1 MLSFN
6 VMRYA
11 GRRVW
16 LLMISGGD
24 TALCLHHLPSAPVS
38 QVYLLPVPPAVS
50 VPHAQ
55 TVNWSL
61 RVSQP
66 ATNQFLNSSRI
77 AVQPQGQEIAV
88 YKNSRW
94 SDSAP
99 ILVRNRLIQ
108 AFRSDGRIRAVS
120 SDDDSLQADVELS
133 GDLSAFQGV
142 YHVGSSE
149 VLIRFD
155 ARLVRISDRRIIAT
169 RQFDIRQPIKGNEMN
184 EVVQAFGL
192 ASDQLATQVLNWT
205 MQQSPAQVDI

>member
-1 MLSFN
+1 MISLK
-6 VMRYA
+6 VMRYL
-11 GRRVW
+11 GRRTW
-16 LLMISGGD
+16 LLMLLMLAMLLSACTILP
-24 TALCLHHLPSAPVS
+24 TAPIS
-38 QVYLLPVPPAVS
+38 QVYLLPVPPTTNA
-50 VPHAQ
+50 PRAP
-55 TVNWSL
+55 TVDWSL

-66 ATNQFLNSSRI
+66 ATSQFLNSSRI

-88 YKNSRW
+88 YQNSRW
-94 SDSAP
+94 SDPAP

-108 AFRSDGRIRAVS
+108 EFRTDGRIRAVS

-142 YHVGSSE
+142 YLTDKSE

-169 RQFDIRQPIKGNEMN
+169 RHFEIRQPIKGTEMN

-192 ASDQLATQVLNWT
+192 ASDQLSTQVLNW
-205 MQQSPAQVDI
+205 MLQQSL

>member
-1 MLSFN
+1 MISLK
-6 VMRYA
+6 VIRYL
-11 GRRVW
+11 GRSTW
-16 LLMISGGD
+16 LLMLSML
-24 TALCLHHLPSAPVS
+24 ALLLSACTILPTAPVS
-38 QVYLLPVPPAVS
+38 QVYLLPVPPATNA
-50 VPHAQ
+50 PRAQ
-55 TVNWSL
+55 SVNWSL

-66 ATNQFLNSSRI
+66 ATSQFLNSSRI

-88 YKNSRW
+88 YQNSRW
-94 SDSAP
+94 SDPAP

-108 AFRSDGRIRAVS
+108 EFRADGRIRAVS

-142 YHVGSSE
+142 YLTDKSE

-169 RQFDIRQPIKGNEMN
+169 RHFEIRQPIKGTEMN

-192 ASDQLATQVLNWT
+192 ASDQLATQVLNWMLQHSIT
-205 MQQSPAQVDI
+205 SS

>member
-1 MLSFN
+1 
-6 VMRYA
+6 VAIDDIR
-11 GRRVW
+11 
-16 LLMISGGD
+16 GD
-24 TALCLHHLPSAPVS
+24 TALCLHHFTFGPCITSLSSAGATCS
-38 QVYLLPVPPAVS
+38 QCA
-50 VPHAQ
+50 HAQ

-205 MQQSPAQVDI
+205 MQQSPAQG

>member
-1 MLSFN
+1 MISLKA
-6 VMRYA
+6 MRYA
-11 GRRVW
+11 GRRTR
-16 LLMISGGD
+16 LLMLSMLAMLLSACTI
-24 TALCLHHLPSAPVS
+24 LPSAPVS
-38 QVYLLPVPPAVS
+38 QVYLLPVPPATNA
-50 VPHAQ
+50 PRAQ

-66 ATNQFLNSSRI
+66 TTSQFLNSSRI

-88 YKNSRW
+88 YQNSRW
-94 SDSAP
+94 SDPAP
-99 ILVRNRLIQ
+99 ILLRNRLIQ
-108 AFRSDGRIRAVS
+108 EFRADGRIRAVS

-142 YHVGSSE
+142 YLTDKSE

-169 RQFDIRQPIKGNEMN
+169 HHFEIRQPISGTKMD

-192 ASDQLATQVLNWT
+192 ASDQLAAQVLNW
-205 MQQSPAQVDI
+205 MLQQSLPSS

>member
-1 MLSFN
+1 MISLK

-11 GRRVW
+11 GRRTW
-16 LLMISGGD
+16 LLMLSMLAMLLSACTI
-24 TALCLHHLPSAPVS
+24 LPTAPVS
-38 QVYLLPVPPAVS
+38 QVYLLPVPPATNA
-50 VPHAQ
+50 PRAQ

-66 ATNQFLNSSRI
+66 TTSQFLNSSRI

-88 YKNSRW
+88 YQNSRW
-94 SDSAP
+94 SDPAP
-99 ILVRNRLIQ
+99 ILLRNRLIQ
-108 AFRSDGRIRAVS
+108 EFRADGRIRAVS

-142 YHVGSSE
+142 YLTDKSE

-169 RQFDIRQPIKGNEMN
+169 HHFEIRQPISGAKMD

-192 ASDQLATQVLNWT
+192 ASDQLATQVLNW
-205 MQQSPAQVDI
+205 MLQQSLPSS

>member
-1 MLSFN
+1 MIFLK
-6 VMRYA
+6 VMRYL
-11 GRRVW
+11 GRRTW
-16 LLMISGGD
+16 LLMLSMLAMLLSACTI
-24 TALCLHHLPSAPVS
+24 LPTAPVS
-38 QVYLLPVPPAVS
+38 QVYLLPVPPATNA
-50 VPHAQ
+50 PRAQ
-55 TVNWSL
+55 SVNWSL

-66 ATNQFLNSSRI
+66 ATSQFLNSSRI

-88 YKNSRW
+88 YQNSRW
-94 SDSAP
+94 SDPAP

-108 AFRSDGRIRAVS
+108 EFRADGRIRAVS

-142 YHVGSSE
+142 YLTDKSE

-169 RQFDIRQPIKGNEMN
+169 RHFEIRQPIKGTEMN

-192 ASDQLATQVLNWT
+192 ASDQLATQVLNWMLQHSIT
-205 MQQSPAQVDI
+205 SS

>member
-1 MLSFN
+1 MISLK
-6 VMRYA
+6 VMRYL
-11 GRRVW
+11 GRRTW
-16 LLMISGGD
+16 LLMLSMLAMLLSACTILP
-24 TALCLHHLPSAPVS
+24 TAPIS
-38 QVYLLPVPPAVS
+38 QVYLLPVPPTTNA
-50 VPHAQ
+50 PRAP
-55 TVNWSL
+55 TVDWSL

-66 ATNQFLNSSRI
+66 ATSQFLNSSRI

-88 YKNSRW
+88 YQNSRW
-94 SDSAP
+94 SDPAP

-108 AFRSDGRIRAVS
+108 EFRTDGRIRAVS

-142 YHVGSSE
+142 YLTDKSE

-169 RQFDIRQPIKGNEMN
+169 RHFEIRQPIKGTEMN

-192 ASDQLATQVLNWT
+192 ASDQLSTQVLNW
-205 MQQSPAQVDI
+205 MLQQSL

>member
-1 MLSFN
+1 MISLK
-6 VMRYA
+6 VIRYL
-11 GRRVW
+11 GRRTW
-16 LLMISGGD
+16 LLMLSMLAMLLSACTI
-24 TALCLHHLPSAPVS
+24 LPTAPVS
-38 QVYLLPVPPAVS
+38 QVYLLPVPPATN
-50 VPHAQ
+50 VPRAQ
-55 TVNWSL
+55 SVNWSL

-66 ATNQFLNSSRI
+66 ATSQFLNSSRI

-88 YKNSRW
+88 YQNSRW
-94 SDSAP
+94 SDPAP

-108 AFRSDGRIRAVS
+108 EVRADGRIRAVS

-142 YHVGSSE
+142 YLTDKSE

-169 RQFDIRQPIKGNEMN
+169 RHFEIRQPIKGTEMN

-192 ASDQLATQVLNWT
+192 ASDQLATQVLNWMLQHSIT
-205 MQQSPAQVDI
+205 SS

>member
-16 LLMISGGD
+16 LLMISGGAILLSAC
-24 TALCLHHLPSAPVS
+24 TILPSAPVS

-192 ASDQLATQVLNWT
+192 ASDQLATQVLNLT
-205 MQQSPAQVDI
+205 MQQSPAQG

>member
-1 MLSFN
+1 MAIDDI
-6 VMRYA
+6 R
-11 GRRVW
+11 
-16 LLMISGGD
+16 GGD
-24 TALCLHHLPSAPVS
+24 TALCLHHFTFGPCITSLS
-38 QVYLLPVPPAVS
+38 LPVPPAVS

-205 MQQSPAQVDI
+205 MQQSPAQG

>member
-1 MLSFN
+1 
-6 VMRYA
+6 MRYL
-11 GRRVW
+11 GRRTW
-16 LLMISGGD
+16 LLMLSMLAMLLSACTI
-24 TALCLHHLPSAPVS
+24 LPTAPVS
-38 QVYLLPVPPAVS
+38 QVYLLPVPPATNA
-50 VPHAQ
+50 PRAQ
-55 TVNWSL
+55 SVNWSL

-66 ATNQFLNSSRI
+66 ATSQFLNSSRI

-88 YKNSRW
+88 YQNSRW
-94 SDSAP
+94 SDPAP

-108 AFRSDGRIRAVS
+108 EFRADGRIRAVS

-142 YHVGSSE
+142 YLTDKSE

-169 RQFDIRQPIKGNEMN
+169 RHFEIRQPIKGTEMN

-192 ASDQLATQVLNWT
+192 ASDQLATQVLNWMLQHSIT
-205 MQQSPAQVDI
+205 SS

>member
-1 MLSFN
+1 MISLK
-6 VMRYA
+6 VMRYL
-11 GRRVW
+11 GRRTW
-16 LLMISGGD
+16 LLMLLMLAMLLSACTILP
-24 TALCLHHLPSAPVS
+24 TAPIS
-38 QVYLLPVPPAVS
+38 QVYLLPVPPTTNA
-50 VPHAQ
+50 PRAP
-55 TVNWSL
+55 TVDWSL

-66 ATNQFLNSSRI
+66 ATSQFLNSSRI

-88 YKNSRW
+88 YQNSRW
-94 SDSAP
+94 SDPAP

-108 AFRSDGRIRAVS
+108 EFRTDGRIRAVS

-142 YHVGSSE
+142 YLTDKSE

-169 RQFDIRQPIKGNEMN
+169 RHFEIRQPIKGTEMN

-192 ASDQLATQVLNWT
+192 ASVQLSTQVLNW
-205 MQQSPAQVDI
+205 MLQQSL

>member
-1 MLSFN
+1 MISLK
-6 VMRYA
+6 VIRYL
-11 GRRVW
+11 GRRTW
-16 LLMISGGD
+16 LLMLSMLAMLLSACTI
-24 TALCLHHLPSAPVS
+24 LPTAPVS
-38 QVYLLPVPPAVS
+38 QVYLLPVPPATN
-50 VPHAQ
+50 VPLAQ
-55 TVNWSL
+55 SVNWSL

-66 ATNQFLNSSRI
+66 ATSQFLNSSRI

-88 YKNSRW
+88 YQNSRW
-94 SDSAP
+94 SDPAP

-108 AFRSDGRIRAVS
+108 EVRADGRIRAVS

-142 YHVGSSE
+142 YLTDKSE

-169 RQFDIRQPIKGNEMN
+169 RHFEIRQPIKGTEMN

-192 ASDQLATQVLNWT
+192 ASDQLATQVLNWMLQHSIT
-205 MQQSPAQVDI
+205 SS

>member
-1 MLSFN
+1 MISLK

-11 GRRVW
+11 GRRTW
-16 LLMISGGD
+16 LLMLSMLAMLLSACTI
-24 TALCLHHLPSAPVS
+24 LPTAPVS
-38 QVYLLPVPPAVS
+38 QVYLLPVPPATNAAR
-50 VPHAQ
+50 AQ

-66 ATNQFLNSSRI
+66 TSSQFLNSSRI

-88 YKNSRW
+88 YQNSRW
-94 SDSAP
+94 SDPAP
-99 ILVRNRLIQ
+99 ILLRNRLIQ
-108 AFRSDGRIRAVS
+108 EFRADGRIRAVS

-142 YHVGSSE
+142 YLTDKSE

-169 RQFDIRQPIKGNEMN
+169 HHFEIRQPISGAKMD

-192 ASDQLATQVLNWT
+192 ASDQLATQVLNW
-205 MQQSPAQVDI
+205 MLQQSLPSS

>member
-1 MLSFN
+1 MISLK

-11 GRRVW
+11 GRRTW
-16 LLMISGGD
+16 LLMLSMPAMLLSACTI
-24 TALCLHHLPSAPVS
+24 LPTAPVS
-38 QVYLLPVPPAVS
+38 QVYLLPVPPATNA
-50 VPHAQ
+50 PRAQ
-55 TVNWSL
+55 TVDWSL

-66 ATNQFLNSSRI
+66 ATSQFLNSSRI

-88 YKNSRW
+88 YQNSRW
-94 SDSAP
+94 SDPAP

-108 AFRSDGRIRAVS
+108 EFRADGRIRAVS

-142 YHVGSSE
+142 YLTDKSE

-169 RQFDIRQPIKGNEMN
+169 RHFEIRQPIKGTEMN

-192 ASDQLATQVLNWT
+192 ASDQLATQVLNW
-205 MQQSPAQVDI
+205 MLQHSLASS

>member
-1 MLSFN
+1 MQAAACGTLT
-6 VMRYA
+6 A
-11 GRRVW
+11 GGTGSK
-16 LLMISGGD
+16 I
-24 TALCLHHLPSAPVS
+24 
-38 QVYLLPVPPAVS
+38 
-50 VPHAQ
+50 
-55 TVNWSL
+55 NWSL

-205 MQQSPAQVDI
+205 MQQSPAQG

>member
-1 MLSFN
+1 
-6 VMRYA
+6 MRYA
-11 GRRVW
+11 SRRVGV
-16 LLMISGGD
+16 LMIS
-24 TALCLHHLPSAPVS
+24 TLAMVLSACTILPSAPVS
-38 QVYLLPVPPAVS
+38 QVYLLPMPSTTKAS
-50 VPHAQ
+50 GAQ

-66 ATNQFLNSSRI
+66 ATSQFLNSSRI

-94 SDSAP
+94 SDPAP
-99 ILVRNRLIQ
+99 ILLRNRLIQ
-108 AFRSDGRIRAVS
+108 EFRNDGRVRAVS

-142 YHVGSSE
+142 YNTNSST

-169 RQFDIRQPIKGNEMN
+169 RQFEIRQPINGSEMN
-184 EVVQAFGL
+184 EVIKAFGL
-192 ASDQLATQVLNWT
+192 ASDQLAIQVLNWT
-205 MQQSPAQVDI
+205 MQQSPQ

>member
-1 MLSFN
+1 MISLK

-11 GRRVW
+11 GRRTW
-16 LLMISGGD
+16 LLMLSMPAMLLSACTI
-24 TALCLHHLPSAPVS
+24 LPTAPVS
-38 QVYLLPVPPAVS
+38 QVYLLPVPPATNA
-50 VPHAQ
+50 PRAQ
-55 TVNWSL
+55 TVDWSL

-66 ATNQFLNSSRI
+66 ATSQFLNSSRI

-88 YKNSRW
+88 YQNSRW
-94 SDSAP
+94 SDPAP
-99 ILVRNRLIQ
+99 ILLRNRLIQ
-108 AFRSDGRIRAVS
+108 EFRADGRIRAVS

-142 YHVGSSE
+142 YLTDKSE

-169 RQFDIRQPIKGNEMN
+169 RHFEIRQPIKGTEMN

-192 ASDQLATQVLNWT
+192 ASDQLATQVLNW
-205 MQQSPAQVDI
+205 MLQHSLASS

>member
-16 LLMISGGD
+16 LLMISGGAILLSAC
-24 TALCLHHLPSAPVS
+24 TILPSAPVS

-108 AFRSDGRIRAVS
+108 AFRSDG
-120 SDDDSLQADVELS
+120 
-133 GDLSAFQGV
+133 
-142 YHVGSSE
+142 
-149 VLIRFD
+149 
-155 ARLVRISDRRIIAT
+155 
-169 RQFDIRQPIKGNEMN
+169 
-184 EVVQAFGL
+184 
-192 ASDQLATQVLNWT
+192 
-205 MQQSPAQVDI
+205 